1 MIESGI
7 SLYSGPIVIT
17 VGYFALWYYLLLF
30 YQRGTKYRLNAEYK
44 KQEKVFDRYFG
55 QDEQMLAADRVIINT
70 QEQMVPFLFSLWLH
84 AIYVSSTVA
93 TVLGAFYI
101 ILRGLYPLLMGK
113 SISKIQPKR
122 VYYVTL
128 PSYLIIFYFLGASLW
143 AAVV

>member
-1 MIESGI
+1 MN
-7 SLYSGPIVIT
+7 LYSGPIVIT

-128 PSYLIIFYFLGASLW
+128 PCYLIIFYFLGALLW
-143 AAVV
+143 ATVV